1 MLIEKHS
8 SAIST
13 TARFAGVDSKAVRS
27 VLVSNKQSRQ
37 GVRSGRHN
45 TAIRTVAR
53 FAGIGVE
60 QVIAGIKRQTL
71 PRYTE
76 HEVCIQD
83 KAA

>member
-1 MLIEKHS
+1 
-8 SAIST
+8 
-13 TARFAGVDSKAVRS
+13 
-27 VLVSNKQSRQ
+27 
-37 GVRSGRHN
+37 
-45 TAIRTVAR
+45 VAR